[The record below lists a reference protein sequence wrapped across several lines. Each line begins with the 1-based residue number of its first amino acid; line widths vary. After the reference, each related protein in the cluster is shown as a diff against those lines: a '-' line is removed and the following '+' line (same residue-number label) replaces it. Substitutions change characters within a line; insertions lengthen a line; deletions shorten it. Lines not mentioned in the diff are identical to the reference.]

1 MYALSYGSALVRTGA
16 VQNAVVIGSDTLS
29 AFMDWE
35 DRRPS
40 VVFGDGAGAVVM
52 QATDQPVGIM
62 AEVLGCYYSSRDV
75 LRIKGIGTAYA
86 NAGVTLGTTAW
97 DFDGAE
103 VFRQAVLAMTSAAN
117 DVLAKGGL
125 TDHDI
130 DLIIP
135 HQANLR
141 ILEAVAR
148 RLGVSMT
155 KVFTHIRERG
165 NLSSASIPVALV
177 DALEQGR
184 LMPNSRVLVPAFGG
198 GMTWS
203 AHVVQWG
210 DRSTPLGASAVTLP
224 PTQMTGLELVHELR
238 KRKGGKPGRDLPEIS
253 YPQRAVHLSMPA
265 TALAQQGRQP
275 AAHNPQPSID
285 VGAGQRFSPVTAVE
299 VGAKEH

>member
-1 MYALSYGSALVRTGA
+1 
-16 VQNAVVIGSDTLS
+16 
-29 AFMDWE
+29 
-35 DRRPS
+35 
-40 VVFGDGAGAVVM
+40 
-52 QATDQPVGIM
+52 VGIM

-103 VFRQAVLAMTSAAN
+103 VFRQAVRGMTTAAK
-117 DVLAKGGL
+117 DVLVKVGL
-125 TDHDI
+125 TDQDI
-130 DLIIP
+130 DLIVP

-141 ILEAVAR
+141 IIEAVAR

-155 KVFTHIRERG
+155 KVFTHVRERG
-165 NLSSASIPVALV
+165 NLSSASIPVAFV

-184 LMPNSRVLVPAFGG
+184 LSPNSRVLVPAFGG

-224 PTQMTGLELVHELR
+224 PTQKTGLELVQDLR
-238 KRKGGKPGRDLPEIS
+238 KRKGGKPGRDSPEIT
-253 YPQRAVHLSMPA
+253 YPQRPEHLPMPA
-265 TALAQQGRQP
+265 NALAKPGRQP
-275 AAHNPQPSID
+275 AAQNPKPSVD
-285 VGAGQRFSPVTAVE
+285 VGSGRRLPAVAALR
-299 VGAKEH
+299 VGSEDH